1 MGEGDSGM
9 IKKCYVLNGK
19 VINIGEWDYQIQ
31 QQEVSPP
38 EYDEEGNIVKEAVF
52 EEKIMNPIPEGAI
65 VEERNFDYDSDR
77 GWYEVGTYPEP
88 TAQERLEAL
97 EAALLEVVLGG

>member
-1 MGEGDSGM
+1 M

-31 QQEVSPP
+31 QREVKPP

-52 EEKIMNPIPEGAI
+52 EDKVMNPMPEGAVI
-65 VEERNFDYDSDR
+65 EERDFEYDTDR
-77 GWYEVGTYPEP
+77 GWYEVGKLIEP
-88 TAQERLEAL
+88 TSQERIEAL